1 MARLLL
7 VCLALFAVLAGAQ
20 NDAPVVL
27 NGTASD
33 ISFTLVVSGVE
44 MPQMNCQARSGALPS
59 ACLAE
64 QGAVTYDNGDS
75 VIVTYSP
82 VTGVEG
88 ATSMELYACFSDI
101 DAIGRPW
108 RAPGSTYQEN
118 INKQCRYAIPMPE
131 GDNLSGGSVMWKIPS
146 VLPDSAMFFRAFV
159 KCGDDFCATG
169 QTESSNPYLWQ
180 AQKMNVTPPGLVA
193 AVIICSCAG
202 P

>member
-1 MARLLL
+1 
-7 VCLALFAVLAGAQ
+7 VSAVLFHPVFGFLPLSLTPSPLRCVTAQ

-64 QGAVTYDNGDS
+64 QGAVTYDNSDS

-108 RAPGSTYQEN
+108 RAPGSTYQVSGTAAR
-118 INKQCRYAIPMPE
+118 RYHIYSIVICILIYRLLFV
-131 GDNLSGGSVMWKIPS
+131 GFLST
-146 VLPDSAMFFRAFV
+146 L
-159 KCGDDFCATG
+159 C
-169 QTESSNPYLWQ
+169 L
-180 AQKMNVTPPGLVA
+180 
-193 AVIICSCAG
+193 
-202 P
+202 